1 MIRFVVTDK
10 GSFSMRRYLAGE
22 GRVLADRMSVV
33 VYSDLARMERL
44 PVGTWVFTEPDQ
56 LDAPQRELAAHAHSR
71 LETARDVRVMN
82 KPKRVLLRRD
92 LLRAAYDAG
101 INDFRAWLA
110 SDVRLSGHAGAA
122 SDNAHTVS
130 ADALRY
136 PVFVRYANEHMGN
149 LTPLLDSPRSLAA
162 AIASLV
168 TGGARRDELLV
179 VEFCD
184 TKDTDGV
191 YRKYAAYNVGGT
203 ILPKS
208 VECSRQWMVKWNG
221 RIFDRQRADE
231 ELHYCA
237 TNPHA
242 AWIAETFRIAGIDY
256 GRIDYGVESG
266 TPRLW
271 EINTNPT
278 LPGGSHDPG
287 RQRPPE
293 FIAYRAMVADA
304 RVEFHSKFQAAWIA
318 VDSSAGEN
326 ESVSLDL
333 PPALAKALVRSA
345 KHRRATDRIG
355 SLVNV
360 VARQRWLKPVTHA
373 VKRALAPILAA
384 GLRVRAR

>member
-1 MIRFVVTDK
+1 
-10 GSFSMRRYLAGE
+10 MRTYLAGE

-33 VYSDLARMERL
+33 LYYELARMERL

-56 LDAPQRELAAHAHSR
+56 LDAPRRELAAHVHAR
-71 LETARDVRVMN
+71 LETAPEARVLN
-82 KPKRVLLRRD
+82 EPRRVLLRRD

-110 SDVRLSGHAGAA
+110 SDVRLSGHGTHA
-122 SDNAHTVS
+122 SETAHTVS

-149 LTPLLDSPRSLAA
+149 LTPLLDSPRSLAG

-184 TKDTDGV
+184 TRDQDGV
-191 YRKYAAYNVGGT
+191 YRKYAAYNVGGA

-208 VECSRQWMVKWNG
+208 VECSRQWMVKWHG
-221 RIFDRQRADE
+221 RIFDRRRADE
-231 ELHYCA
+231 ELAYCA

-304 RVEFHSKFQAAWIA
+304 RVAFHSKFQAAWMA

-333 PPALAKALVRSA
+333 PPTLAKALVRSA
-345 KHRRATDRIG
+345 KQRRTADRIG
-355 SLVNV
+355 SLLHA
-360 VARQRWLKPVTHA
+360 VARQPWVRPVTHA

-384 GLRVRAR
+384 GLRARAR